1 MQTFEEISCQNG
13 AVNEKQKSF
22 IKFEVSYNALAL
34 AKIEEKTRQNASDL
48 SSAKKRAQFEKSKKK
63 LVKTLQI

>member
-1 MQTFEEISCQNG
+1 MKKIEKISCQNA

-22 IKFEVSYNALAL
+22 IKFEVSYNARAL
-34 AKIEEKTRQNASDL
+34 AKIKEKTCQNASDL
-48 SSAKKRAQFEKSKKK
+48 SSATKRAQFEKSKKK